1 MEISLAF
8 KEVTPYIAVVATIIW
23 MVVCAFFDQKN
34 HEVPTP
40 LTLAATIIAI
50 LVLLVEKSFILAGF
64 VVAIYLIGDISKK
77 AISVPLAIAISLA
90 ASVLML
96 KAGSPV
102 AEAVKTVFILIFWM
116 IWRFENIGGADSNI
130 LIAIT
135 LFFGVGAATITVVV
149 GGIVAASVYLK
160 KRNKEQKANPM
171 ILFYAV
177 GLAVYFIVHLGI
189 GGFI

>member
-1 MEISLAF
+1 MEISLAL
-8 KEVTPYIAVVATIIW
+8 KELAPYIAAAVAMVW
-23 MVVCAFFDQKN
+23 MAVCAFFDQKN

-40 LTLAATIIAI
+40 LTLAATIIVI
-50 LVLLVEKSFILAGF
+50 LLLLVEKSFLLAGF
-64 VVAIYLIGDISKK
+64 VVASYLIGDISKK

-90 ASVLML
+90 ASALML
-96 KAGSPV
+96 KMGYPV
-102 AEAVKTVFILIFWM
+102 EEAVKAVFILIFWM
-116 IWRFENIGGADSNI
+116 IWRFEKIGGADSNI

-135 LFFGVGAATITVVV
+135 LLFGVGAATITVVV
-149 GGIVAASVYLK
+149 GGIVATSVYLK

>member
-1 MEISLAF
+1 MEISFALKELAL
-8 KEVTPYIAVVATIIW
+8 YIAAAVAMVW
-23 MVVCAFFDQKN
+23 MAVCAFFDQKN

-40 LTLAATIIAI
+40 LTLAATIIVI
-50 LVLLVEKSFILAGF
+50 LLLLVEKSFLLAGF

-90 ASVLML
+90 ASALML
-96 KAGSPV
+96 KMGYPV
-102 AEAVKTVFILIFWM
+102 EEAVKTVFILIFWM
-116 IWRFENIGGADSNI
+116 IWRFEKIGGADSNI

-135 LFFGVGAATITVVV
+135 LLFGVGAATITVVV
-149 GGIVAASVYLK
+149 GGIVATSVYLK

>member
-1 MEISLAF
+1 MEISLAL
-8 KEVTPYIAVVATIIW
+8 KELAPYIAAAVAMVW
-23 MVVCAFFDQKN
+23 MAVCAFFDQKN

-40 LTLAATIIAI
+40 LTLAATIIVI
-50 LVLLVEKSFILAGF
+50 LLLLVEKSFLLAGF

-90 ASVLML
+90 ASALML
-96 KAGSPV
+96 KMGYPV
-102 AEAVKTVFILIFWM
+102 EEAVKTVFILIFWM
-116 IWRFENIGGADSNI
+116 IWRFEKIGGADSNI

-135 LFFGVGAATITVVV
+135 LLFGVGAATITVVV
-149 GGIVAASVYLK
+149 GGIVATSVYLK